1 MIISTE
7 VKKAFHKIKHP
18 FMIKKK
24 KRKKKYILEAR
35 SPQSQGALVQGH
47 APSAR
52 GLAPP
57 SSGVQQGHAPSTD
70 PSWPLKKKKT
80 RNKIII

>member
-7 VKKAFHKIKHP
+7 VKKAFHKLKHP

-24 KRKKKYILEAR
+24 KKKEKRNIFWRLEV
-35 SPQSQGALVQGH
+35 QSQGALVQGH

-70 PSWPLKKKKT
+70 PSWPLKKKK
-80 RNKIII
+80 N